1 MARTVKS
8 CSYSRCHVASK
19 KRNERR
25 QRKSSMERRKKRI
38 GNNEVSAELPCQSDL
53 DKHTES
59 QTGKRR
65 HGASH
70 QGQTINLWKEEN
82 MLEAIKEFKA
92 QKEKVDC
99 ERLSVRGI
107 ARAWN
112 VPYATFRKRIFNLV
126 KGKAPENHLHCAGRP
141 TVLSTDEEAELAEH
155 LRKMAEIGFPC
166 DQADARKLAYEFAQ
180 KKGISGFSTRKKSAG
195 YYWFVG
201 FLKRHPELSVKKSE
215 NLSIARAMGMNETQ
229 VLQWFQKYQD
239 VCSRLGIFNVPAHIW
254 NADETGCQNIQKSDK
269 VIGESGKPT
278 YNVTGGD
285 KGETST
291 ALVCVNALGSA
302 VPPMIIHKGMKV
314 GKLWTNGARHD
325 VVVRASESA
334 YINKELFVEF
344 GELFVK
350 HLRDSGLLD
359 GTPHL
364 LLLDSHYS
372 HLYNITFLE
381 LMKKNDVHV
390 MAIPAHTSHWLQ
402 PLDRGVFRSFKQGWQ
417 VAMKEHARGRKL
429 EKREFFR
436 VFNSAWDSGISVDN
450 IQGGFRGCGL
460 VPYNPQAIPRHA
472 YTPSSTT
479 ERSLASSPDNEQVCQ
494 ETMQCDDR
502 QSDNQLETVAVEQAL
517 CPVTGESA
525 NQSCATVLSGDDN
538 DIIAADEHVPCL
550 ATVLPGHQSSP
561 AAQSGC
567 SDDKLA
573 PIEPVACSSSAN
585 QSTAVGPTFQDIM
598 PFPKRDR
605 AATRK
610 RKKPPSYELTSDD
623 TLAFVRAAQEK
634 KETKTSSQKKGKNT
648 EKATGTTQVTSRGK
662 KKKAETEDQ
671 TLCTSCHHR

>member
-1 MARTVKS
+1 MARTIKPHAR
-8 CSYSRCHVASK
+8 YNVANK

-25 QRKSSMERRKKRI
+25 RRLMEKRKKHS
-38 GNNEVSAELPCQSDL
+38 NEACCQSEL
-53 DKHTES
+53 DKHAES
-59 QTGKRR
+59 QRGKRR

-70 QGQTINLWKEEN
+70 RGQAINQWKEDN
-82 MLEAIKEFKA
+82 MLEAVKEFKA
-92 QKEKVDC
+92 QKEKAEC

-126 KGKAPENHLHCAGRP
+126 KVKRRLGLPENHLHCSGRP
-141 TVLSTDEEAELAEH
+141 TVLSVDEEAELAEH

-166 DQADARKLAYEFAQ
+166 DQADARQLAYEFAQ
-180 KKGISGFSTRKKSAG
+180 KRSISGFSARKKSAG
-195 YYWFVG
+195 YYWFIG
-201 FLKRHPELSVKKSE
+201 FLQRHPELSIKKSE

-229 VLQWFQKYQD
+229 VLHWFQKYKD
-239 VCSRLGIFNVPAHIW
+239 LCSRLGILNVPAHIW

-269 VIGESGKPT
+269 VIGECGKPT

-302 VPPMIIHKGMKV
+302 VPPLIKHKGVKV
-314 GKLWTNGARHD
+314 GKLWSNGARHN

-350 HLRDSGLLD
+350 HLRDSGLFD
-359 GTPHL
+359 GSPHL

-372 HLYNITFLE
+372 HLYNISFLE
-381 LMKKNDVHV
+381 LMKQNGVHV
-390 MAIPAHTSHWLQ
+390 LAIPAHTSHWLQ

-417 VAMKEHARGRKL
+417 VAMKEHARGRRL

-436 VFNSAWDSGISVDN
+436 VFNCAWDYGITVDN
-450 IQGGFRGCGL
+450 VQGGFRGCGL

-479 ERSLASSPDNEQVCQ
+479 ERSLVSSADSQQVCQ
-494 ETMQCDDR
+494 DTMQCDDR
-502 QSDNQLETVAVEQAL
+502 QLDNQLESVAIEQVL
-517 CPVTGESA
+517 CPVTAQSG
-525 NQSCATVLSGDDN
+525 NQSSATVSSGGDDGIV
-538 DIIAADEHVPCL
+538 DAVEQVPCL
-550 ATVLPGHQSSP
+550 VTAQSGHQP
-561 AAQSGC
+561 PVAAQSGI
-567 SDDKLA
+567 SGDQLA
-573 PIEPVACSSSAN
+573 STEPVPCSSGN
-585 QSTAVGPTFQDIM
+585 QSMTVTFKDIM

-605 AATRK
+605 PATRK
-610 RKKPPSYELTSDD
+610 RKKPPSYELTSEEVI
-623 TLAFVRAAQEK
+623 TFVRAANCKAGNKAKGQS
-634 KETKTSSQKKGKNT
+634 KTSSQNKRKNT
-648 EKATGTTQVTSRGK
+648 EKATGTAHLPSKGK
-662 KKKAETEDQ
+662 RKKAKTEDQ
-671 TLCTSCHHR
+671 TQCTLCHHR